1 MTGTIYRHEF
11 REHRKQRPRN
21 VPMPS
26 LNDKLWPE
34 FDQYLTGRKL
44 DPDLARFNE
53 WYPSSDAGDGA
64 PRVVI
69 PCSNS
74 LGRVYWQARL
84 IPHIVLPGM
93 LGIHEFKRYQSAHTD
108 RAESVVITWP
118 NPEFIPIAR
127 GVALFEGPTDALAAS
142 SAGWVG
148 VALMGDKPPA
158 ECIEYVVRIFT
169 PYNVW
174 RVVPDRD
181 LPKLGA
187 QVVRALGML
196 GKKAK
201 LVDVKPYKDFA
212 SVSEWERHGFL
223 QADPY

>member
-1 MTGTIYRHEF
+1 MTGTFYRHEF
-11 REHRKQRPRN
+11 NEHRRSRPRN

-26 LNDKLWPE
+26 LNERLWPE
-34 FDQYLTGRKL
+34 FDQYLTGRRL
-44 DPDLARFNE
+44 DPDLAKFNE

-84 IPHIVLPGM
+84 MPHPWSPDM
-93 LGIHEFKRYQSAHTD
+93 EYKRYQSAHTD

-118 NPEFIPIAR
+118 DPQFTPVAH
-127 GVALFEGPTDALAAS
+127 GVALFEGPMDALAAS
-142 SAGWVG
+142 SVGWVG

-158 ECIEYVVRIFT
+158 ECIEYVVRIFQT
-169 PYNVW
+169 YAVW
-174 RVVPDRD
+174 RVVPDAD

-187 QVVRALGML
+187 QVTRALGML
-196 GKKAK
+196 GKKSR
-201 LVDVKPYKDFA
+201 LVDVRPHKDLA
-212 SVSEWERHGFL
+212 AVPGIERNGLL